1 MAFRIPGFETVA
13 TTGPRFFGSR
23 LPQSRG
29 SGSTPKLLGCVV
41 SFTRR
46 RVDGWMDML
55 YDYTRRGRIP
65 KCVRCKLTRCSTTFD
80 DAEEGGCSVKRK
92 ELSIG
97 S

>member
-46 RVDGWMDML
+46 RVDGWIDML
-55 YDYTRRGRIP
+55 YEDLAGRIP
-65 KCVRCKLTRCSTTFD
+65 KCVPFKLTRCSTTFD
-80 DAEEGGCSVKRK
+80 DAGEEDAA
-92 ELSIG
+92 
-97 S
+97 